1 MSGTTD
7 RSTTHPTVAR
17 VREPAWRTVHFPDP
31 ADPAEAPLARAN
43 QLGRVADAAW
53 LTSQL
58 GLPFASL
65 VQTTDATT
73 LSHTRSVAG
82 LIPSIDPEREL
93 VELLTWRGVAP
104 GQAKVVR
111 DGTFADAGGYLEPA
125 GTSPTAR
132 SRARVGQV
140 ASLLDDGWS
149 LVFDGIEL
157 RNPVTG
163 RLAEAFERIY
173 GCTVNVNGYLSLR
186 ANTSFG
192 THWDDQEVVIL
203 QLIGAKD
210 WEVRKPLA
218 LSMAKEAYGHVSS
231 DEPVWKGRLE
241 VGDALYIPR
250 GWGHHVTGFD
260 RLTYHHTIT
269 VPRLNGLH
277 VTAAI
282 MSTLAGPSGLDAV
295 PGVDLGR
302 GMAIAL
308 TPEDLD
314 DRPADGL
321 DPTAVDVLVR
331 RVQAGRRLSIAPRSY
346 QRLSVLLDVLE
357 GGSTDV
363 VVRCPC
369 PGGWVVDR
377 TDGEQVVAG
386 MGGRQVVIRRDG
398 LDVVAALT
406 DGVPHPMP
414 ESGRAVDIARDLLR
428 VGLLDATP
436 R

>member
-1 MSGTTD
+1 M
-7 RSTTHPTVAR
+7 
-17 VREPAWRTVHFPDP
+17 
-31 ADPAEAPLARAN
+31 
-43 QLGRVADAAW
+43 ADAAW
-53 LTSQL
+53 LTAQL

-82 LIPSIDPEREL
+82 LVPSIDPEREL
-93 VELLTWRGVAP
+93 TELLTWRGVAP

-111 DGTFADAGGYLEPA
+111 DGAFADASGYLEPA

-132 SRARVGQV
+132 SRVRVGQV

-149 LVFDGIEL
+149 VVFDGIEL

-163 RLAEAFERIY
+163 RVAEAFERIY
-173 GCTVNVNGYLSLR
+173 GTTVNVNGYLSLR

-210 WEVRKPLA
+210 WEVRRPMA
-218 LSMAKEAYGHVSS
+218 LSMAKEAYGRVTS
-231 DEPVWKGRLE
+231 DEPMWKGRLE

-282 MSTLAGPSGLDAV
+282 MSMLADQDGSYGLDIL
-295 PGVDLGR
+295 PGVDLSR
-302 GMAIAL
+302 GATIPL
-308 TPEDLD
+308 SPVDLD
-314 DRPADGL
+314 DRPAAGL
-321 DPTAVDVLVR
+321 DATAVDRLVR
-331 RVQAGRRLSIAPRSY
+331 RVQASRRLAIAPRSY

-377 TDGEQVVAG
+377 VEGDHVVAG
-386 MGGRQVVIRRDG
+386 MGGRQVSIPRDAV
-398 LDVVAALT
+398 DVVAALT

-414 ESGRAVDIARDLLR
+414 DGGPPADIVRDLLR